1 MYIERFYNIIFCHC
15 YSQNTADVKF
25 EFYVVLK
32 KYMKRFKYNGIFIIK
47 VPEWLFNEKQTNKQ
61 KTKIFIILCK
71 SFIFKSSVIS

>member
-32 KYMKRFKYNGIFIIK
+32 KYMKRFNIQWDFIIK
-47 VPEWLFNEKQTNKQ
+47 VPEWLFNEKNKQ
-61 KTKIFIILCK
+61 NKKQR
-71 SFIFKSSVIS
+71 SSLFYAKALFLKVQ

>member
-32 KYMKRFKYNGIFIIK
+32 KYTKRFKYNGIFIIK
-47 VPEWLFNEKQTNKQ
+47 VPEWLFNEKKNKKQ